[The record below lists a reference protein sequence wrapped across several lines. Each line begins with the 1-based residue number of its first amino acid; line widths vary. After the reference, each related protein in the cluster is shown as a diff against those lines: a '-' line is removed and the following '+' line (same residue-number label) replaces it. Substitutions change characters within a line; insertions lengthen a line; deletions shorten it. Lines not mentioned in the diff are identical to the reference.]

1 MKIVGLQKL
10 SMVDYDGH
18 IATTIF
24 TSGCNFAC
32 PFCHN
37 SSLVTN
43 ISQNEEIDINDIFAH
58 LKKRKGII
66 DAVVISGGEP
76 TLQPDLIDFIRSLKE
91 YNVFIKLDTN
101 GTKPKVIKNLIEN
114 NLIDYI
120 AMDIKNSPEKYITT
134 TGRDVDIDAIKTS
147 IEYIIKSNIDHEF
160 RTTLVEEF
168 HNTSDIVDMSKMLIG
183 AKKWRLQKFVDN
195 DNCIMAGLHKI
206 NKDKANEM
214 LNIAKKY
221 IPNTALRGY

>member
-1 MKIVGLQKL
+1 
-10 SMVDYDGH
+10 MVDYDGH

-43 ISQNEEIDINDIFAH
+43 ISQNEEIDTNDLFAH
-58 LKKRKGII
+58 LRKRKGII

-76 TLQPDLIDFIRSLKE
+76 TLQPDLIDFIKALKE
-91 YNVFIKLDTN
+91 YNVSIKLDTN
-101 GTKPKVIKNLIEN
+101 GTKPEVIKTLIEN

-120 AMDIKNSPEKYITT
+120 AMDIKNSPQKYPTT
-134 TGRDVDIDAIKTS
+134 AGKAVDLEAIKTS
-147 IEYIIKSNIDHEF
+147 INYIIKSDIDHEF

-168 HNTSDIVDMSKMLIG
+168 HSTLDILEMSKMLKG

-195 DNCIMAGLHKI
+195 DNCIMSGLHEV
-206 NKDKANEM
+206 NKDKATEM
-214 LNIAKKY
+214 LNIAKEY
-221 IPNTALRGY
+221 VPNTALRGY

>member
-1 MKIVGLQKL
+1 MKILGLQKL

-37 SSLVTN
+37 SSLVTK
-43 ISQNEEIDINDIFAH
+43 ISQNEEIDTNDIFAH

-76 TLQPDLIDFIRSLKE
+76 TLQPDLIDFIKALKE
-91 YNVFIKLDTN
+91 YGVSIKLDTN
-101 GTKPKVIKNLIEN
+101 GTKPEVIKKLIEN

-120 AMDIKNSPEKYITT
+120 AMDIKNSPQKYPTT
-134 TGRDVDIDAIKTS
+134 AGRDVNLEAIKTS
-147 IEYIIKSNIDHEF
+147 IDYIIKSNIDHEF

-168 HNTSDIVDMSKMLIG
+168 HSTLDILEMSKKLKG

-195 DNCIMAGLHKI
+195 DNCIMSGLHEV
-206 NKDKANEM
+206 NKDKATEM
-214 LNIAKKY
+214 LNIAKEY
-221 IPNTALRGY
+221 VPNTALRGY

>member
-1 MKIVGLQKL
+1 MKILGLQKL

-43 ISQNEEIDINDIFAH
+43 IVQSEEIDINDILAH
-58 LKKRKGII
+58 IKKRKGII

-76 TLQPDLIDFIRSLKE
+76 TLQPDLIDFIKTLKE
-91 YNVFIKLDTN
+91 YDVLIKLDTN
-101 GTKPKVIKNLIEN
+101 GTRPEVIKNLVEN

-120 AMDIKNSPEKYITT
+120 AMDIKNSPTKYAITA
-134 TGRDVDIDAIKTS
+134 GKGVDIEAIKTS
-147 IEYIIKSNIDHEF
+147 IKYIIESNIDHEF
-160 RTTLVEEF
+160 RTTLVSEF
-168 HNTSDIVDMSKMLIG
+168 HNTSDIVEMSKMLKG

-195 DNCIMAGLHKI
+195 DNCIMSGLHEIKKEQAI
-206 NKDKANEM
+206 EM
-214 LNIAKKY
+214 LKIAKEHV
-221 IPNTALRGY
+221 PNTALRGY

>member
-1 MKIVGLQKL
+1 MKILGLQKL

-76 TLQPDLIDFIRSLKE
+76 TLQPDLIDFIKALKE
-91 YNVFIKLDTN
+91 YGVSIKLDTN
-101 GTKPKVIKNLIEN
+101 GTKPEVIKKLIEN

-120 AMDIKNSPEKYITT
+120 AMDIKNSPQKYTT
-134 TGRDVDIDAIKTS
+134 TAGRDVDLEAVKTS
-147 IEYIIKSNIDHEF
+147 IDYIIKSNIDHEF

-168 HNTSDIVDMSKMLIG
+168 HSTSDILEMAKMLRG
-183 AKKWRLQKFVDN
+183 SKKWRLQKFVDN
-195 DNCIMAGLHKI
+195 DNCIMSGLHEV
-206 NKDKANEM
+206 NKDKATEM
-214 LNIAKKY
+214 LNIAKEY
-221 IPNTALRGY
+221 APNTALRGY